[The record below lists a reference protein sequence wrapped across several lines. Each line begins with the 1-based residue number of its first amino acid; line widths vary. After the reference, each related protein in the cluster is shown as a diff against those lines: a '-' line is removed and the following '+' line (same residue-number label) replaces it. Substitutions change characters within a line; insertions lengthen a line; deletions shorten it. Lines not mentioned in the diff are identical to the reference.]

1 VRDIPDFPKP
11 GIVFK
16 DIMPLLQNRD
26 GLRLVIDRLADVFSR
41 DRADLV
47 VSTEAR
53 GFLIGPAIAYHLG
66 TGYAAVRKPGKLPF
80 ATRTVEYELEYGS
93 DQLQIHTDAVIEGQR
108 VLLIDDL
115 LATGGTAAAT
125 AQLVTQLGGQAIGF
139 GFIIELTFLNG
150 RARLPEGLKVVS
162 LLQYGAPPAEL

>member
-1 VRDIPDFPKP
+1 
-11 GIVFK
+11 
-16 DIMPLLQNRD
+16 M
-26 GLRLVIDRLADVFSR
+26 
-41 DRADLV
+41 

-53 GFLIGPAIAYHLG
+53 GFLIGPAIAYQLG

-93 DQLQIHTDAVIEGQR
+93 DQLQIHTDAVIKGQR

-125 AQLVTQLGGQAIGF
+125 AQLVAQLGGQAIGF

-162 LLQYGAPPAEL
+162 LLQYGAPPEL